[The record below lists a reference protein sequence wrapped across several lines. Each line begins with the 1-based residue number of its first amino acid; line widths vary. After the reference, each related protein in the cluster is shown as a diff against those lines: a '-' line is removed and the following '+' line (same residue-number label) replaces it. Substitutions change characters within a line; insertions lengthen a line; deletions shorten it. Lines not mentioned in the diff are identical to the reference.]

1 MAKPVPATV
10 GKDVGLVIFFMYISE
25 EWAGWHNLGVPA
37 VYGTEQVRSVKRKE
51 DMMPV
56 YFIWK

>member
-1 MAKPVPATV
+1 MAEPVPATV

-25 EWAGWHNLGVPA
+25 ELANSTTWECLL
-37 VYGTEQVRSVKRKE
+37 YMEQVRSVKRKE